1 MTENLELARPFD
13 VGSVPPEGTSE
24 TITATDEECSAIA
37 ARFGVEAVHSV
48 SATIHVQ
55 PWKRGGFRARGE
67 ASASITQTCVV
78 TLDPFETEVRAQLDQ
93 LFVART
99 SRLAAD
105 DAAEIVVSHDE
116 DDIGYIDDGEI
127 ELGEFAVE
135 ALCLELDPYPR
146 KEGAELPVSSSGEAG
161 DDAAKGNPFAVL
173 KQLNL
178 KDGD

>member
-1 MTENLELARPFD
+1 MTENLELTRPLD
-13 VGSVPPEGTSE
+13 VGNVPPEGTSQ
-24 TITATDEECSAIA
+24 TIDATDEECSAIA
-37 ARFGVEAVHSV
+37 ARFGVAAVHSM

-67 ASASITQTCVV
+67 ASANITQTCVV
-78 TLDPFETEVRAQLDQ
+78 TLDPFETVVRAQLDQ

-99 SRLAAD
+99 SRLAT
-105 DAAEIVVSHDE
+105 DAVEVVVSHDE

-146 KEGAELPVSSSGEAG
+146 KEGAQLPVSSAGGTG
-161 DDAAKGNPFAVL
+161 DDSAKVSPFAVL

>member
-1 MTENLELARPFD
+1 MTENLELTRLFD

-37 ARFGVEAVHSV
+37 ARFGVEAVHSM

-67 ASASITQTCVV
+67 ASANITQTCVV
-78 TLDPFETEVRAQLDQ
+78 TLDPFETVVRAQLDQ

-99 SRLAAD
+99 SRLAT
-105 DAAEIVVSHDE
+105 DAVEVVVAHDE
-116 DDIGYIDDGEI
+116 DDIGYIDEGEI

-146 KEGAELPVSSSGEAG
+146 KEGAELPVSSSGATG
-161 DDAAKGNPFAVL
+161 DDDAKVSPFAVL

>member
-1 MTENLELARPFD
+1 MTETLELSRPFD

-24 TITATDEECSAIA
+24 TISATAEECRAIA

-48 SATIHVQ
+48 SATVHVQ

-67 ASASITQTCVV
+67 ASANITQICVV
-78 TLDPFETEVRAQLDQ
+78 TLEPFETTVRAPLDQ
-93 LFVART
+93 LFIART

-105 DAAEIVVSHDE
+105 AVEVVVSHDE

-127 ELGEFAVE
+127 ELGELAVE

-146 KEGAELPVSSSGEAG
+146 KDGAELPVSSSG
-161 DDAAKGNPFAVL
+161 DAADDGGKVSPFAVL

>member
-1 MTENLELARPFD
+1 MSEDLEFSRTFD
-13 VGSVPPEGTSE
+13 VSRMAPEGASK
-24 TITATDEECSAIA
+24 TISATVEECSAIA

-48 SATIHVQ
+48 SATVHIQ

-78 TLDPFETEVRAQLDQ
+78 TLEPFESVIRAQLDQ
-93 LFVART
+93 IFIATT
-99 SRLAAD
+99 SRLAAKD
-105 DAAEIVVSHDE
+105 VEVVVSHDE

-146 KEGAELPVSSSGEAG
+146 KDGAELPVSSTEAST
-161 DDAAKGNPFAVL
+161 DEPKVNPFAVL
-173 KQLNL
+173 KQLKL
-178 KDGD
+178 KDSD

>member
-1 MTENLELARPFD
+1 MTEDLELSRPFD
-13 VGSVPPEGTSE
+13 ITRIAPEGVSE
-24 TITATDEECSAIA
+24 TISAADEECQAIA

-67 ASASITQTCVV
+67 AIAKISQICVV
-78 TLDPFETEVRAQLDQ
+78 TLDPFDAVVRAQLDQ
-93 LFVART
+93 IFVAKT

-105 DAAEIVVSHDE
+105 DTEVVVAHDE
-116 DDIGYIDDGEI
+116 DDIGYVEDGEI

-146 KEGAELPVSSSGEAG
+146 KDGAELPVSSTETLAGESKA
-161 DDAAKGNPFAVL
+161 NPFAVL
-173 KQLNL
+173 KQLKL
-178 KDGD
+178 KNTD

>member
-1 MTENLELARPFD
+1 MTENLELSRPFD
-13 VGSVPPEGTSE
+13 IGSVLPEGSSE
-24 TITATDEECSAIA
+24 TITATDEECRAIA
-37 ARFGVEAVHSV
+37 ARFEVEAVHSV
-48 SATIHVQ
+48 NATIHVQ

-67 ASASITQTCVV
+67 ASAKITQTCVV
-78 TLDPFETEVRAQLDQ
+78 TLDPFETVVRAQLDQ

-99 SRLAAD
+99 NRLAAD
-105 DAAEIVVSHDE
+105 AAEVVVSPDE

-146 KEGAELPVSSSGEAG
+146 KEGAEMPVSSSGEAA
-161 DDAAKGNPFAVL
+161 DDGAKVSPFAVL
-173 KQLNL
+173 KHLNL

>member
-1 MTENLELARPFD
+1 MTENLEFSHPFD
-13 VGSVPPEGTSE
+13 VSNVPPEGTSE
-24 TITATDEECSAIA
+24 TISATLEQCNAIA
-37 ARFGVEAVHSV
+37 ERFGVEAVHSV
-48 SATIHVQ
+48 SATIDIQ

-67 ASASITQTCVV
+67 ATANITQTCVV
-78 TLDPFETEVRAQLDQ
+78 TLDPFDSVVRAQLDQ
-93 LFVART
+93 IFIAKT

-105 DAAEIVVSHDE
+105 DIEVVVSHDE

-146 KEGAELPVSSSGEAG
+146 KEGAELPVSSTEALA
-161 DDAAKGNPFAVL
+161 DEPKASPFAVL

-178 KDGD
+178 KDTD